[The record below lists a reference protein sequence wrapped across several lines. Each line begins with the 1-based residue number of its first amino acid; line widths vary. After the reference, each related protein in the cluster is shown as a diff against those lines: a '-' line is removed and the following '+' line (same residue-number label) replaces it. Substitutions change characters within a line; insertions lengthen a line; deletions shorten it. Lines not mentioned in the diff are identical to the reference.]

1 MQVDGIDLKG
11 TKLNLLP
18 SMGEGD
24 ARITETVE
32 VLVTSTSGVKQ
43 APLRY
48 TVARSPGPGTLHTK
62 SCVLKPNSRTQ

>member
-1 MQVDGIDLKG
+1 
-11 TKLNLLP
+11 
-18 SMGEGD
+18 MGEGD

-48 TVARSPGPGTLHTK
+48 TVARSPGPGKLHTK
-62 SCVLKPNSRTQ
+62 SCVLKPNSRTQWLAKSGNTSSTAWNL